1 MGDAVLLGEDAGDD
15 VHFIDG
21 GDGDDDIRAFH
32 IFVTHERRARAVGM
46 DRQYVPR
53 VADRIQLRFIR
64 IDDDDVI
71 LLVGKKFRDNIA
83 QMPRSDNSDT
93 HII

>member
-1 MGDAVLLGEDAGDD
+1 
-15 VHFIDG
+15 
-21 GDGDDDIRAFH
+21 
-32 IFVTHERRARAVGM
+32 M
-46 DRQYVPR
+46 DRQYVQR